1 MTRPG
6 ASLALARSAAL
17 VVLACAGCVPG
28 DGGAMELAAGDA
40 EVFRAEVEPLL
51 EARCA
56 NPSCHGAADRPLE
69 IFAQLKHRADPD
81 EVFRETALTEEEL
94 HLNQL
99 RAACFVRDMEHGS
112 TLAKKPLPLDDGGI
126 AHAGGV
132 IFESADDAEY
142 LPLRDWVE
150 ATAAALTVQEQ
161 EP

>member
-1 MTRPG
+1 MKRRAFSI
-6 ASLALARSAAL
+6 ASLSALALPLLAAL
-17 VVLACAGCVPG
+17 GCHPG
-28 DGGAMELAAGDA
+28 SGGTMELAAGDT
-40 EVFRAEVEPLL
+40 EMFRAEVEPLL

-56 NPSCHGAADRPLE
+56 NPSCHGAVDRPLQ
-69 IFAQLKHRADPD
+69 IYAQLKHRADPD
-81 EVFRETALTEEEL
+81 EVYRETALTEEEL
-94 HLNQL
+94 RLNQL

-132 IFESADDAEY
+132 IFESAEDAEY
-142 LPLRDWVE
+142 LPLRNWVE